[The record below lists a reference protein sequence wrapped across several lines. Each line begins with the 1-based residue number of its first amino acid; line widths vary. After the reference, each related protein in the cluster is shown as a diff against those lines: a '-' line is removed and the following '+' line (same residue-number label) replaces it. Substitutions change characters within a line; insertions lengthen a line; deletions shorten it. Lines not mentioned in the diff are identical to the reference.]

1 MCRLYHTTDLLS
13 TKYSLV
19 LRFYNIFVDMINIIM
34 KINDIIT
41 EAISPQVRDLYKTLK
56 KDNIPQK
63 MEIDPDDETDKSQL
77 GKDYKDKTK
86 KVMGWNDSKIRNRST
101 TDDNSDDSYYEKSTQ
116 KIRDVVDELKKFAD
130 NEGLELKV
138 DRWNNNKNWAI
149 GLILSNNR
157 SFRINFKP
165 NGDIRNL
172 DFNFP
177 KGSDQTD
184 TIKII
189 DSMLSKNPEYKISST
204 NYTTQISK
212 TGGKITIEDYKNMV
226 KKFETMISDP
236 DVAKSLSIKQ
246 VTRSKNAG
254 SLINRNVTQTN
265 YYIGVATMIYV
276 AVRFGLKNIIP
287 RGGKDGTST
296 GTFDLNDK
304 GITVGIS
311 AAGRELVDAGKR
323 PYREHAVPCD
333 FIIKKAIEM
342 IKSSRSNNNN
352 SVTDP
357 TKLIDTSLIG
367 EVAKMIKR
375 NLVIVLISP
384 EERKEVDKDYQ
395 TTMPEGDSWDP
406 QTGDV
411 LSRLKS
417 KGIRIYSLDGN
428 SRLSE
433 DNLE

>member
-1 MCRLYHTTDLLS
+1 
-13 TKYSLV
+13 
-19 LRFYNIFVDMINIIM
+19 M

-41 EAISPQVRDLYKTLK
+41 EANHSQFRDLYKTLK

-63 MEIDPDDETDKSQL
+63 MEIDPDDETDKSQI
-77 GKDYKDKTK
+77 GKDYKEKTK
-86 KVMGWNDSKIRNRST
+86 KVMGWNDSKIRNRAS
-101 TDDNSDDSYYEKSTQ
+101 TDDNSDDSYYEKSDQ
-116 KIRDVVDELKKFAD
+116 KVRDVIDELKKFAD
-130 NEGLELKV
+130 NEGLEIKV

-189 DSMLSKNPEYKISST
+189 NSILSKNPEYKISST

-212 TGGKITIEDYKNMV
+212 TGGKITLDDYKNMV
-226 KKFETMISDP
+226 KKFETIISDP
-236 DVAKSLSIKQ
+236 DVAKSLSIKH
-246 VTRSKNAG
+246 VSRSKNAG

-276 AVRFGLKNIIP
+276 ATRFGLKNIIP

-296 GTFDLNDK
+296 GTFDLNDS

-311 AAGRELVDAGKR
+311 PAGQELVDAGKR
-323 PYREHAVPCD
+323 PYREHAVPSD

-342 IKSSRSNNNN
+342 IKASKSDNNT
-352 SVTDP
+352 TDP
-357 TKLIDTSLIG
+357 SKLVNTDLIG
-367 EVAKMIKR
+367 KVAKMIKR

-384 EERKEVDKDYQ
+384 EEAKEIDQDYQ

-406 QTGDV
+406 ETGDV

-433 DNLE
+433 NNLE